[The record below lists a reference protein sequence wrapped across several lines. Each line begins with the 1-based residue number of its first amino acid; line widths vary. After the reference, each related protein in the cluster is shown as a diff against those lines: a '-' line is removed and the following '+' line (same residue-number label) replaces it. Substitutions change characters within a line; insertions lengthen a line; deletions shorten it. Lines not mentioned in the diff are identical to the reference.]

1 MSNFSETLT
10 EIKTDIMHASISL
23 DNEKKESNQ
32 KEDAARMLKAR
43 RAIEQHL
50 ELKRL
55 HDNTA
60 NGWDE

>member
-1 MSNFSETLT
+1 MSNYSETLS
-10 EIKTDIMHASISL
+10 EVKTDIIHASISL
-23 DNEKKESNQ
+23 DNEMKENNQ

-55 HDNTA
+55 QDNTS